1 MATILEILV
10 ALGTSFGLNLIPFA
24 GPSNLLI
31 ASTIAVTT
39 GLDPLTIALL
49 VSTGAV
55 AAKLIH
61 YLVTFFI
68 GKSIHGE
75 TKRHID
81 ATGQKLKRW
90 AFLALFIVAATPIPD
105 EPVIVPLGL
114 IRYSPIKFCV
124 AYFLGKLSITLLG
137 AFLGKAGQELLSSV
151 ASPFT
156 LAIASII
163 LTIIVTIA
171 MFKIDVEALVKRI
184 FHKNLTAAEE
194 DKSSKHGQ
202 TEKE

>member
-1 MATILEILV
+1 
-10 ALGTSFGLNLIPFA
+10 
-24 GPSNLLI
+24 
-31 ASTIAVTT
+31 
-39 GLDPLTIALL
+39 
-49 VSTGAV
+49 VSAGAV

-61 YLVTFFI
+61 YFVTFFI

-75 TKRHID
+75 TRRHID

-90 AFLALFIVAATPIPD
+90 AFLTLFIVAATPIPD

-156 LAIASII
+156 LAIASIV

-184 FHKNLTAAEE
+184 FHKNLTASEE
-194 DKSSKHGQ
+194 DKSAKQGQ